1 LKITIATLLTPIAQV
16 IGIDHGDIEEETY
29 EADYLANAS
38 AGIPHAP
45 TGRVEGGKTS
55 GDLFFDYNDSSHAGY
70 VALLGNHTAPVP
82 CALSFPQLTP
92 FNVAF
97 NAAGFGLGL
106 TVALKEG
113 LKGKFSIKHSGQ
125 PVFGAGS

>member
-1 LKITIATLLTPIAQV
+1 M
-16 IGIDHGDIEEETY
+16 
-29 EADYLANAS
+29 
-38 AGIPHAP
+38 
-45 TGRVEGGKTS
+45 
-55 GDLFFDYNDSSHAGY
+55 
-70 VALLGNHTAPVP
+70 ALLGNHFGATVAF
-82 CALSFPQLTP
+82 ALSFPQLTP

-125 PVFGAGS
+125 PVFGSGS